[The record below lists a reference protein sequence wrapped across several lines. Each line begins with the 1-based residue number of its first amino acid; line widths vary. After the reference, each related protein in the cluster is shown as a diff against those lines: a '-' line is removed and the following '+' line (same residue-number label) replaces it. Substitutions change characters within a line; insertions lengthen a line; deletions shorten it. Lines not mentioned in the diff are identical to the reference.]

1 MFTLNKIKSSALV
14 VLAGAIFG
22 GQAVYANPIQCSSLT
37 QTAAG
42 YAGQTCA
49 IGNDLFTFGSTFF
62 QGSFAG
68 NYNNIAVTIVGN
80 GQVGVATGFTFS
92 PTNSTTWNVN
102 NASATSQP
110 PYLTVSADVN
120 ILIAAAFVQGT
131 NPLYHFSSAYADLNT
146 TIVDGNDGCNTSCSY
161 DQLTESLTDQNS
173 NSLNPIV
180 ITADNGTNQ
189 DYSNTS
195 SGWSANGVTLSKDD
209 HLYVRAVSNTSSVTT
224 NSITDLVTYTQAPEP
239 GPFVL
244 TAAGL
249 GLVILMARRKKAM
262 GLLAVA
268 AALVLGSGSAHATP
282 LCTSNPLSTYT
293 AGGYTC
299 TSGNILFSNFS
310 YVINTNTNGGGL
322 ANASDANTASQ
333 ITVTPQP
340 GGFQFVLPGTDTL
353 GIADVNFTLSFE
365 AMAPSTILF
374 FSTSETG
381 GASGTPPGQSAGGS
395 CSPLSACISVTAKA
409 GSTSGASDF
418 ALQNYHYPSTSGA
431 NSTGLN
437 INAPVFITETVD
449 LSSTTGGQTHVSN
462 LMVTLG
468 TPEPMTMSLVGG
480 ALLGL
485 GLLGRRKR
493 LHRG

>member
-1 MFTLNKIKSSALV
+1 MFTLNKMKSSALV
-14 VLAGAIFG
+14 FLAGAIFG
-22 GQAVYANPIQCSSLT
+22 GQAVYASPIQCSSLT

-49 IGNDLFTFGSTFF
+49 VGNDLFTFGSTFF

-80 GQVGVATGFTFS
+80 GQLGVATGFTFS

-102 NASATSQP
+102 NSTATSQP
-110 PYLTVSADVN
+110 PYLTFSADIN
-120 ILIAAAFVQGT
+120 ILIAAAFVPGT
-131 NPLYHFSSAYADLNT
+131 NPLYHFSSANADLNT
-146 TIVDGNDGCNTSCSY
+146 TIVDGSDGCSTSCSY
-161 DQLTESLTDQNS
+161 DQLSESLTDQSN

-180 ITADNGTNQ
+180 ITANSGTNQ
-189 DYSNTS
+189 DYSSTS
-195 SGWSANGVTLSKDD
+195 SGWTATGVTLSKDD

-224 NSITDLVTYTQAPEP
+224 NAITDLVTYTQGPEP

-249 GLVILMARRKKAM
+249 GLVILLARRKKAM

-268 AALVLGSGSAHATP
+268 AALVLASGSAHANT
-282 LCTSNPLSTYT
+282 LCASNPLSTYT
-293 AGGYTC
+293 AGGYSC
-299 TSGNILFSNFS
+299 NIGNYLFSNFT
-310 YVINTNTNGGGL
+310 YTINNNSNGGGL

-333 ITVTPQP
+333 ITVTPQ
-340 GGFQFVLPGTDTL
+340 GNGFQFVLPGTDTL
-353 GIADVNFTLSFE
+353 GVADVNFTLAFE
-365 AMAPSTILF
+365 VSVPSTITS

-381 GASGTPPGQSAGGS
+381 GTSGTSPQPAGGG
-395 CSPLSACISVTAKA
+395 CTPLSACISVTAKA
-409 GSTSGASDF
+409 GSTAGASDF
-418 ALQNYHYPSTSGA
+418 ALQNYQYPTTSGSSSA
-431 NSTGLN
+431 GLH
-437 INAPVFITETVD
+437 INAPVFITDTVD

-462 LMVTLG
+462 LLITIG

-485 GLLGRRKR
+485 GLLVRRKR
-493 LHRG
+493 LNRA